1 MSVEE
6 ENEWIFVESIIK
18 NLTATKYFI
27 GLKKDQHSGKWKWL
41 ANGKSVDASQG
52 SHLWAPGQPS
62 GESEKKCATIY
73 GNYRS
78 YLGLFDDLGCLQSS
92 KDVGYI
98 CERAVSFT
106 KYEKGRRL

>member
-1 MSVEE
+1 MSIEE

-18 NLTATKYFI
+18 NLTAAKYFV
-27 GLKKDQHSGKWKWL
+27 GLKKEQHSGKWKWL
-41 ANGKSVDASQG
+41 AIGKSVDASQG
-52 SHLWAPGQPS
+52 SHPWAPGQPS
-62 GESEKKCATIY
+62 GGSDTKCATIY

-78 YLGLFDDLGCLQSS
+78 YLGLFDDLGCLQRS
-92 KDVGYI
+92 KGAGYI